1 MGALTVLSVEV
12 ETLKEILSLMQELTQ
27 GERDKLLHCGEEIAC
42 SRVTERAR
50 LRDISMHGGI

>member
-1 MGALTVLSVEV
+1 MLSVEV

-27 GERDKLLHCGEEIAC
+27 GERDKLLRCGEEIAR

-50 LRDISMHGGI
+50 LRDISMHSGI